1 MMNKR
6 QAKKA
11 FRKRYGTSLE
21 TILDCVPKMAE
32 EIIRLIRATIEELP
46 EIVKR
51 MDEEQTRRL
60 LEVKTDADDRT

>member
-1 MMNKR
+1 M
-6 QAKKA
+6 
-11 FRKRYGTSLE
+11 T
-21 TILDCVPKMAE
+21 DD
-32 EIIRLIRATIEELP
+32 LISRRATIEELP

>member
-1 MMNKR
+1 MNNR

-21 TILDCVPKMAE
+21 VILDCVPKMAE
-32 EIIRLIRATIEELP
+32 EIIKLIRVTIEELP

-51 MDEEQTRRL
+51 MDEEQIRRL
-60 LEVKTDADDRT
+60 LEEKTDADD